1 MIRSRVLVTK
11 QTPLARRGMTAAEH
25 RHGARVGAEI
35 LEAGG
40 NAVDAAVATA
50 FAMTVVEPFMST
62 LAGSGTMLVHLAKR
76 RETLCIDFNGVAPL
90 RAHDG
95 MYHVIGGVSTAL
107 FPWARVEDE
116 ANVFGYRSVAVP
128 GSVAGLTLALERY
141 GTMTLTDVMRPAIE
155 LAREGFEPDWYL
167 ALHHAKFIEE
177 LMAFPETARVYL
189 RNGHSVYRPPSMQ
202 PGDHVR
208 YPDLAD
214 SLALI
219 ARDGASAFYRG
230 AIARALCDDMAA
242 HGGIITRE
250 DLAAYEPQVRPALM
264 GQYRGLELA
273 FSPGPTGGVTALE
286 ALNILEQFAAS
297 RVGWDSAEGLHL
309 RASAIGR
316 AFTDRFEHLGD
327 PAFVKAPWDE
337 LVSKAYAREVA
348 AQIRSGH
355 RGASRVPRDAAERRG
370 AWGTV
375 AGPHV
380 NQSGPSPDCT
390 THVSVIDGQRNMVAL
405 THTAVSLWGS
415 RVVVPGTGILLNNGM
430 IWFDP
435 ETGTKNS
442 VGPGKRA
449 LVNMVPALA
458 FLKGLPHLAL
468 GAPGGRTIISAIPQ
482 VIANLADRPRMST
495 QAAIDAPRLH
505 TEGGEVTVSHRADRA
520 AVAGLAR
527 RGHSVVVKEE
537 TYSTFNFARPV
548 AVRVTPKGLEAGA
561 ESYSAAAAAGV

>member
-1 MIRSRVLVTK
+1 
-11 QTPLARRGMTAAEH
+11 
-25 RHGARVGAEI
+25 
-35 LEAGG
+35 
-40 NAVDAAVATA
+40 
-50 FAMTVVEPFMST
+50 
-62 LAGSGTMLVHLAKR
+62 
-76 RETLCIDFNGVAPL
+76 
-90 RAHDG
+90 
-95 MYHVIGGVSTAL
+95 
-107 FPWARVEDE
+107 
-116 ANVFGYRSVAVP
+116 
-128 GSVAGLTLALERY
+128 
-141 GTMTLTDVMRPAIE
+141 MRPAIE

-167 ALHHAKFIEE
+167 ALTHAKFIEE

-189 RNGHSVYRPPSMQ
+189 RNGHAIYRPPSMQ

-214 SLALI
+214 SLELI
-219 ARDGASAFYRG
+219 ARDGADAFYRG
-230 AIARALCDDMAA
+230 PIARALCDDMAA

-250 DLAAYEPQVRPALM
+250 DLAAYQPQVHPALM
-264 GQYRGLELA
+264 GQYPGLELA

-316 AFTDRFEHLGD
+316 AFTDRFAHLGD
-327 PAFVKAPWDE
+327 PAVVKAPWDE

-348 AQIRSGH
+348 AQIRSGK
-355 RGASRVPRDAAERRG
+355 RGRAASATKPGPR
-370 AWGTV
+370 
-375 AGPHV
+375 
-380 NQSGPSPDCT
+380 PSLDCT

-435 ETGTKNS
+435 DKGRNNS

-458 FLKGLPHLAL
+458 FVKGRPHVTL

-482 VIANLADRPRMST
+482 VIAN
-495 QAAIDAPRLH
+495 
-505 TEGGEVTVSHRADRA
+505 
-520 AVAGLAR
+520 
-527 RGHSVVVKEE
+527 
-537 TYSTFNFARPV
+537 
-548 AVRVTPKGLEAGA
+548 
-561 ESYSAAAAAGV
+561 

>member
-1 MIRSRVLVTK
+1 MIRSRVRVTK
-11 QTPLARRGMTAAEH
+11 ETPLARRGMTAAEH

-62 LAGSGTMLVHLAKR
+62 LAGSGTMLVHLTKR
-76 RETLCIDFNGVAPL
+76 RETLCVDFNAVAPR

-95 MYHVIGGVSTAL
+95 MYRVIGGVSTAL

-141 GTMTLTDVMRPAIE
+141 GTMSLADVMKPAIE

-189 RNGHSVYRPPSMQ
+189 RNGRSVYRPPSMQ

-219 ARDGASAFYRG
+219 ARDGAPAFYRG

-242 HGGIITRE
+242 HGGIITRD
-250 DLAAYEPQVRPALM
+250 DLAAYEPQVQPALM

-273 FSPGPTGGVTALE
+273 FSPGATGGVTALE
-286 ALNILEQFAAS
+286 TLNILEQFAAS
-297 RVGWDSAEGLHL
+297 RVGGDTGEGLHL

-327 PAFVKAPWDE
+327 PSFVKAPWED
-337 LVSKAYAREVA
+337 LVSKAYARDVA
-348 AQIRSGH
+348 AQIRG
-355 RGASRVPRDAAERRG
+355 GGRRRP
-370 AWGTV
+370 ARSTH
-375 AGPHV
+375 ARPA
-380 NQSGPSPDCT
+380 PSPDCT
-390 THVSVIDGQRNMVAL
+390 THISVIDGQRNMVAL

-435 ETGTKNS
+435 ETGKNNS

-458 FLKGLPHLAL
+458 FVKGRPHLTL

-482 VIANLADRPRMST
+482 VIANLADRPRMSV
-495 QAAIDAPRLH
+495 QAAIDVPRLH
-505 TEGGEVTVSHRADRA
+505 TEGGEVLVSHRAEPA
-520 AVAGLAR
+520 AVAELAR
-527 RGHSVVVKEE
+527 RGHTVVLKEE
-537 TYSTFNFARPV
+537 TYSTLNFARPV

-561 ESYSAAAAAGV
+561 EAYSAAAAAGV